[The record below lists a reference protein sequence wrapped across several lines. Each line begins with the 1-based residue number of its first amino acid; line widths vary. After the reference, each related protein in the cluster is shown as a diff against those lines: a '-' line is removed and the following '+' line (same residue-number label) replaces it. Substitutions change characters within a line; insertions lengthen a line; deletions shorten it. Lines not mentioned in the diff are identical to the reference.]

1 MMFFRFK
8 RPTEAAPEPASSEA
22 ELADVIG
29 AEPAEEAKPRHTFRR
44 AAAMLALC
52 AMFFA
57 FAGAHAVLAADTGS
71 SANMI
76 DMDMADQLIKLIK
89 AANVLFT
96 VFPINIFMIGSL
108 VMLGLRVF
116 RGAKKTATN

>member
-1 MMFFRFK
+1 MVFRFK
-8 RPTEAAPEPASSEA
+8 RQTEAGPEPVSASTEEPAGAAGVDTASEA
-22 ELADVIG
+22 N
-29 AEPAEEAKPRHTFRR
+29 PRHTFRR

-57 FAGAHAVLAADTGS
+57 SAGAHAVLAADTS
-71 SANMI
+71 STTSMI